1 MEDMEHMSKTQDSK
15 TTKQEMMEEQST
27 LTEDK
32 AKSQIHTSQIT
43 KQKMVE
49 QFQLQYR
56 LFKMLF

>member
-49 QFQLQYR
+49 QFTAPI
-56 LFKMLF
+56 